1 MIMEFDA
8 TMKALESYCTFIYYS
23 FFTETLQQRDLENLV
38 SFLDRSL
45 KRIVFEVPT
54 PKNIRVNESLNSSL
68 NYAHQMIKCFEI
80 KNYGKMLT
88 MNNRISELTLLYKE

>member
-1 MIMEFDA
+1 MILEFDA
-8 TMKALESYCTFIYYS
+8 TMKALESYCTYIYYS
-23 FFTETLQQRDLENLV
+23 FFTETIQQRDLENLV

-54 PKNIRVNESLNSSL
+54 PKNLKVNESLYTSL
-68 NYAHQMIKCFEI
+68 NYAHEMIKAFEI

-88 MNNRISELTLLYKE
+88 MNNRISELTMFYRE